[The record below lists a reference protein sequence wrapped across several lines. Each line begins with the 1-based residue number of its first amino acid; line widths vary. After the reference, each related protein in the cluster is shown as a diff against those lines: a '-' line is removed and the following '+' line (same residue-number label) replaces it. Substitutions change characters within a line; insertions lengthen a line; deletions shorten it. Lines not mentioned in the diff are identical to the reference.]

1 MPHLRFEASAGCG
14 ASQGRK
20 EDGRRHQING
30 ASRGQEARGIRTVA
44 GMGMVA
50 RNIAL
55 VVNQEGGIER
65 GGTHRQDEMHLV
77 FYSRVA
83 TLLLIVMPW

>member
-1 MPHLRFEASAGCG
+1 
-14 ASQGRK
+14 
-20 EDGRRHQING
+20 
-30 ASRGQEARGIRTVA
+30 
-44 GMGMVA
+44 MVA

-55 VVNQEGGIER
+55 VVNQEWGIER